1 MDDHNQIHKTM
12 SINKVILVGNVGKD
26 PEVRH
31 LDSETAVANFS
42 LATKETYTNKNGEKV
57 ENTEWHNIVCWRR
70 LAALAEN
77 YIRKGS
83 QLYVEGRIRTRSFD
97 GQDGT
102 KKYITE
108 IYADTIQ
115 LLGKKEPQAET
126 GKAQPAAAVNEPP
139 ADPVSYSN
147 GNPEDDLP
155 F

>member
-1 MDDHNQIHKTM
+1 M

-26 PEVRH
+26 PEVKH

-42 LATKETYTNKNGEKV
+42 LATSENYTNKNGEKV

-70 LAALAEN
+70 LATLAEN

-83 QLYVEGRIRTRSFD
+83 QLYIEGRIRTRTFD

-115 LLGKKEPQAET
+115 LLGRKSEQGQVDVNKIQQQAT
-126 GKAQPAAAVNEPP
+126 VSEPP
-139 ADPVSYSN
+139 VDTVSYNN
-147 GNPEDDLP
+147 GNTEDDLP

>member
-1 MDDHNQIHKTM
+1 M

-42 LATKETYTNKNGEKV
+42 LATSENYTNKNGERV

-70 LAALAEN
+70 LATLAEN
-77 YIRKGS
+77 YIKKGS
-83 QLYVEGRIRTRSFD
+83 QLYIEGRIRTRFFD

-108 IYADTIQ
+108 INADIIQ
-115 LLGKKEPQAET
+115 LLGRKSESGQVEGNKIQQAT
-126 GKAQPAAAVNEPP
+126 VVGEPP
-139 ADPVSYSN
+139 VDQDSYNN
-147 GNPEDDLP
+147 GNGEDDLP

>member
-1 MDDHNQIHKTM
+1 M

-26 PEVRH
+26 PEVKH

-42 LATKETYTNKNGEKV
+42 LATSENYTNKNGEKV

-70 LAALAEN
+70 LATLAEN

-83 QLYVEGRIRTRSFD
+83 QLYIEGRIRTRTFD

-115 LLGKKEPQAET
+115 LLGRKSEQGQVDVNKIQQQAT
-126 GKAQPAAAVNEPP
+126 VGEPP
-139 ADPVSYSN
+139 VDTVSYNN
-147 GNPEDDLP
+147 GNTEDDLP

>member
-1 MDDHNQIHKTM
+1 M
-12 SINKVILVGNVGKD
+12 SINKAILVGNVGKD
-26 PEVRH
+26 PEVKH
-31 LDSETAVANFS
+31 LDSETAVANFP
-42 LATKETYTNKNGEKV
+42 LATSEFYTNKSGERV

-70 LAALAEN
+70 LALLAEN

-83 QLYVEGRIRTRSFD
+83 QLYIEGRIRTRSFD

-115 LLGKKEPQAET
+115 LLGKKETQVEVN
-126 GKAQPAAAVNEPP
+126 KVQQPPAVSEPP
-139 ADPVSYSN
+139 ADPVSYNN
-147 GNPEDDLP
+147 GNTEDDLP

>member
-1 MDDHNQIHKTM
+1 M

-31 LDSETAVANFS
+31 LDSETSVANFS
-42 LATKETYTNKNGEKV
+42 LATSENYTNKNGEKV
-57 ENTEWHNIVCWRR
+57 ETTEWHNIVCWRR
-70 LAALAEN
+70 LATLAEN

-83 QLYVEGRIRTRSFD
+83 QIYVEGRIRTRSFD

-108 IYADTIQ
+108 IYADTVQ
-115 LLGKKEPQAET
+115 LLGRKGESTQGDGHKVQQTTSAVKEPQSEA
-126 GKAQPAAAVNEPP
+126 G
-139 ADPVSYSN
+139 SYSN
-147 GNPEDDLP
+147 NGNEEDDLP

>member
-1 MDDHNQIHKTM
+1 M

-26 PEVRH
+26 PEVKH

-42 LATKETYTNKNGEKV
+42 LATSENYINKNGERV

-70 LAALAEN
+70 LALLAEN

-83 QLYVEGRIRTRSFD
+83 QVYIEGRIRTRTYE
-97 GQDGT
+97 QDGI

-108 IYADTIQ
+108 INADTIQ
-115 LLGKKEPQAET
+115 LLGKKGESSQVE
-126 GKAQPAAAVNEPP
+126 GSKIQQPTTVGEPP
-139 ADPVSYSN
+139 VDQGSYNN
-147 GNPEDDLP
+147 GKVEDDLP